1 MYEFNDSG
9 FIILTFFN
17 FDDIVYFMDFF
28 NKRNLN
34 IKFNN

>member
-9 FIILTFFN
+9 FIKLIFFN

-28 NKRNLN
+28 NNE
-34 IKFNN
+34 I

>member
-28 NKRNLN
+28 NNE
-34 IKFNN
+34 I